1 MKLYHLGISKGTLP
15 PRVLL
20 VGSRRRVS
28 LISEIIKGRLMEEG
42 RQLIAAG
49 TYNGKEVAAVDTGM
63 GPSSA
68 SIIVREVIEAMN
80 REGILIRA
88 GTCGSLQ
95 PHVEVGHLVV
105 SKAVIADEQVSKRI
119 VGDLPLMSHEDVVK
133 ALETAA
139 EELGYERGRNL
150 HTGVTH
156 TKDALY
162 EFEDPELSVDPESGR
177 KRIEF
182 LSKMGVLAT
191 EMEMSVILALTNW
204 YNLRGGVLRAGG
216 LFLVVSPFVSRG
228 LTFTHPDQTDLVKIA
243 LAAVTSL

>member
-1 MKLYHLGISKGTLP
+1 MKLYHLGISEGTLP

-20 VGSRRRVS
+20 VGSRKRVS
-28 LISEIIKGRLMEEG
+28 LISEMVGGKLMEEG
-42 RQLIAAG
+42 RQLIAVG

-95 PHVEVGHLVV
+95 PHVEVGHLVI
-105 SKAVIADEQVSKRI
+105 SKAVIADERVSKRI

-139 EELGYERGRNL
+139 EELGYRRGKDL

-162 EFEDPELSVDPESGR
+162 EFEGPELSVDPESGR
-177 KRIEF
+177 RRIEF
-182 LSKMGVLAT
+182 LSKVGVLAT
-191 EMEMSVILALTNW
+191 EMEMSVILALTHW
-204 YNLRGGVLRAGG
+204 YNLRGGMLRAGG
-216 LFLVVSPFVSRG
+216 VLLVVSPLVSRG
-228 LTFTHPDQTDLVKIA
+228 LTFAHPDQADLVKVA
-243 LAAVTSL
+243 LEAVTSL